1 MKKITVIIL
10 AVIMTVLMSGCKS
23 PNFANIDP
31 YQEPEEGETII
42 TGTVEQVSGNTI
54 VIHDGEGG
62 RYSFTY
68 SDEITVVENGWYV
81 VDLSADSF
89 RGKEIMVICS
99 DRIMETYPAMLSD
112 VRMIITE

>member
-1 MKKITVIIL
+1 MKKLIALLLVLIL
-10 AVIMTVLMSGCKS
+10 SVTL
-23 PNFANIDP
+23 FACGK
-31 YQEPEEGETII
+31 PENRADTSLRSGETEI

-54 VIHDGEGG
+54 VIHDGKGG

-81 VDLSADSF
+81 VDYTADHF
-89 RGKEIMVICS
+89 KGMEIVVICS

>member
-1 MKKITVIIL
+1 MKKLIALLLVLIL
-10 AVIMTVLMSGCKS
+10 SVTL
-23 PNFANIDP
+23 FACGK
-31 YQEPEEGETII
+31 PENRADTSLRSGETEI
-42 TGTVEQVSGNTI
+42 TGKVEQVSGNTI

-89 RGKEIMVICS
+89 RGKEIMVVCS
-99 DRIMETYPAMLSD
+99 DCIMETYPAMLSD